1 MFSLLIHIISSL
13 QLQQQ
18 SAARMPVIKPGYTT
32 INKYHEMKQTT
43 LDRSTCSNLVDFVEN
58 VLESVDANNKQED
71 TGCTDIS
78 KAFYNMT
85 PPNLRSKPKL
95 CWVLDKN
102 FCGKNH

>member
-43 LDRSTCSNLVDFVEN
+43 LDPRLRKVHIIYFDEVHGLSMLTSLHINKPLLIYLHTNISLLISNIL
-58 VLESVDANNKQED
+58 
-71 TGCTDIS
+71 
-78 KAFYNMT
+78 
-85 PPNLRSKPKL
+85 
-95 CWVLDKN
+95 
-102 FCGKNH
+102 